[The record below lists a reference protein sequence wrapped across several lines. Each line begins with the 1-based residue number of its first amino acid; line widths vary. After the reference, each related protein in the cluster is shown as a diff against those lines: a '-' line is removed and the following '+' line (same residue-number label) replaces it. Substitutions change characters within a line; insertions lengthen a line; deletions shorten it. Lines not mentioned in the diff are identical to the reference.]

1 MVLSPVSNRDWTD
14 PAWNVSTPDSETN
27 ILTSLRLKSER
38 GRGCHKVEDPALQ
51 QFFVSTTTNIVSRLS
66 ESESAKINFES
77 VMSSCEL
84 KGVKVTINQCT
95 VSSAL
100 HACGHGVM
108 T

>member
-77 VMSSCEL
+77 VSSSCEL

-100 HACGHGVM
+100 HPMPVATV
-108 T
+108 